1 MNQAILYPNFYEVTQ
16 SISLGRLVITIGIGY
31 IYLVTDGSGAALKG
45 GTNYVI
51 HCLPAHTTVHNGLIQ
66 NPINGYVKSRKV
78 FAGLSKRWLSR
89 YILTVYNSSTPH
101 LLL

>member
-66 NPINGYVKSRKV
+66 NPINGYQVGKYSPD
-78 FAGLSKRWLSR
+78 
-89 YILTVYNSSTPH
+89 LTIKMAQ
-101 LLL
+101 